1 MYNEEQLKLAVSLAV
16 AMALKVLNRQ
26 QLDSII
32 AKLPQKVIDIV
43 VNKVKL
49 GYEVKNYYENY
60 DSMVSILTTGKHY
73 CPVKVD

>member
-32 AKLPQKVIDIV
+32 IKLPQKVTDIV

-60 DSMVSILTTGKHY
+60 DSMVSILTTGKE
-73 CPVKVD
+73 

>member
-32 AKLPQKVIDIV
+32 AKLPQKVTDIV

-49 GYEVKNYYENY
+49 GFEVKNYYENY
-60 DSMVSILTTGKHY
+60 DSMVSILTTGKE
-73 CPVKVD
+73 

>member
-60 DSMVSILTTGKHY
+60 DSMVSILTTGKE
-73 CPVKVD
+73 

>member
-43 VNKVKL
+43 GNKVKL
-49 GYEVKNYYENY
+49 GFEIKNYYENY
-60 DSMVSILTTGKHY
+60 DSMVSILTTGKE
-73 CPVKVD
+73 

>member
-26 QLDSII
+26 QLYSII
-32 AKLPQKVIDIV
+32 TKLPQQVTNIV

-49 GYEVKNYYENY
+49 GYEVKKYYENY
-60 DSMVSILTTGKHY
+60 DSMVSILTTGKE
-73 CPVKVD
+73 

>member
-32 AKLPQKVIDIV
+32 IKLPQKVTDIV

-49 GYEVKNYYENY
+49 GFEIKNYYENY
-60 DSMVSILTTGKHY
+60 DSMVSILTTGKE
-73 CPVKVD
+73 